1 MQFFKI
7 LYQHLSGFVITVWN
21 LFLTY
26 WYGFL
31 LLLLLIPLLFV
42 AFRYIGIL
50 LCRARFL
57 YRLKKHCK
65 HRGISCQFSHSALPL
80 LFSRQITET
89 ARLSSQDKSMTVYL
103 FPFTFSKGG
112 LYFKQ
117 DQVYVSKARALSL
130 FSKGERGI
138 GWRHRTILTIVEES
152 AYKRLPLSL
161 PNAQEVHAILVFCP
175 SRHFLYAYRGNHYA
189 AIDSGEILNG
199 YCIYQSK
206 ELFHYLDRIF

>member
-7 LYQHLSGFVITVWN
+7 VYEQLSGFLITVWN

-31 LLLLLIPLLFV
+31 LLLILIPLFLV
-42 AFRYIGIL
+42 ALRYVDIL

-57 YRLKKHCK
+57 FRLNRHCK
-65 HRGISCQFSHSALPL
+65 KRGISCQFSRSPFPL
-80 LFSRQITET
+80 VFFQRIEAT
-89 ARLSSQDKSMTVYL
+89 ARLSTQETSITVYL

-138 GWRHRTILTIVEES
+138 GWRHRTILTILEES

-161 PNAQEVHAILVFCP
+161 PNAQEDHAILVLCP